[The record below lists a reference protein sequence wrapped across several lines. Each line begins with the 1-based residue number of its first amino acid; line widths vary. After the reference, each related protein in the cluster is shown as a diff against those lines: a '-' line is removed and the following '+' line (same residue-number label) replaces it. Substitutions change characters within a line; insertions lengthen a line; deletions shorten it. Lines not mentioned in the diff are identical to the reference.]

1 MGNMTEWV
9 SQFDVSNEYTQISY
23 KDSVYRVTPLTYNG
37 FIKYF
42 KNKSGGVPAYITVDS
57 TSGKTKLVKLKDLG
71 MDGMKYVPSAYF
83 NENLSRHLRFQ
94 YPTELFGAYSILG
107 RPHLSGISG
116 RGGAG

>member
-1 MGNMTEWV
+1 MEFSEVPQVDFKKTPIIDRDSSIRLGDKVMGNMTEWV

-57 TSGKTKLVKLKDLG
+57 TSGKTKLVKLKG
-71 MDGMKYVPSAYF
+71 IHTRGS
-83 NENLSRHLRFQ
+83 SFQ
-94 YPTELFGAYSILG
+94 RKKA
-107 RPHLSGISG
+107 
-116 RGGAG
+116 

>member
-1 MGNMTEWV
+1 MTEWV
-9 SQFDVSNEYTQISY
+9 SQFDVNNEYTDFH

-57 TSGKTKLVKLKDLG
+57 STSGKTKLVKLKDLG

-83 NENLSRHLRFQ
+83 NENLKSFCV
-94 YPTELFGAYSILG
+94 SV
-107 RPHLSGISG
+107 SD
-116 RGGAG
+116 